1 MRIQA
6 LILAAV
12 LAAAPATAL
21 TVLTG
26 SVKAPDGVEIRY
38 EAGGNGE
45 PAIVFVH
52 GWSCDRMY
60 WREQAAHFAKTR
72 RMVAIDLAGHGES
85 GLGRQRYTI
94 EAFGADVKAVVESL
108 GLKRVV
114 LVGHSMGGPVTLE
127 AARLMPERVV
137 ALVPIDTLGRVGQA
151 TSAEEKQAFLAPMRA
166 DFRTATGKF
175 VRDFM
180 FTPKS
185 DPALVDRIAQD
196 MASAPKDVALSA
208 LENLFDYDE
217 VKALAAVKAP
227 LRLINTDRWPTDLA
241 AARKPKPDVQLAV
254 MPGLGHFPMLEDPA
268 EFNRLLEHALRDL
281 TAPAR

>member
-1 MRIQA
+1 LRTPA
-6 LILAAV
+6 LVLAAV
-12 LAAAPATAL
+12 LAASPAAPL

-38 EAGGNGE
+38 EAAGNGE

-52 GWSCDRMY
+52 GWSCDRTY
-60 WREQAAHFAKTR
+60 WSGQAAYFARSR
-72 RMVAIDLAGHGES
+72 RIVAIDLAGHGES
-85 GLGRQRYTI
+85 GLGRQRYSV
-94 EAFGADVKAVVESL
+94 EAFGADVKAVVDAL

-137 ALVPIDTLGRVGQA
+137 ALVPIDTLGRVGEK
-151 TSAEEKQAFLAPMRA
+151 TSAEEKRAFLDPMRA
-166 DFRTATGKF
+166 DFGAATRKF

-185 DPALVDRIAQD
+185 DPALAERIAQD
-196 MASAPKDVALSA
+196 MAAAPKEVALSA
-208 LENLFDYDE
+208 LDNLIDYDE
-217 VKALAAVKAP
+217 AAALAAVRVP
-227 LRLINTDRWPTDLA
+227 LRLINADRWPTDLA
-241 AARKPKPDVQLAV
+241 AARKHKPDVQLAV

-268 EFNRLLEHALRDL
+268 EFNRLLERALKEL
-281 TAPAR
+281 AAP